1 MKKLILSMALASLF
15 TSSYAAI
22 EMTPDIKRI
31 KEQAVLKIGVR
42 TNAPP
47 FSLYNNGSP
56 EGYIVDLCNTIY
68 TNLQKEF
75 NSPLKVQYV
84 PVTTA
89 TRFELLEKGEI
100 DLECGTTTVTKA
112 RRERADFSYNTFIT
126 STNFVTRSENK
137 IHNPKDFYQPL
148 VQEKKKV
155 ALMKGSAHEEWV
167 KGWARGEKIDII
179 LVENLIDGIK
189 KVQSGEAYVFI
200 QDKVLIEKAMFD
212 MKVDKNQFFFSSHS
226 LSLEPY
232 SIMVRK
238 GNTALLNYVN
248 SELRQFYKTG
258 GAKSTL
264 EKYFVPNNMSIN
276 YLNNDLFRNPSVEN
290 AVP

>member
-1 MKKLILSMALASLF
+1 MKKFILSIALTSLF
-15 TSSYAAI
+15 ASAHAAI
-22 EMTPDIKRI
+22 EMTPEIKKI
-31 KEQAVLKIGVR
+31 KEQGVLKIGVR

-47 FSLYNNGSP
+47 FSLYNNGTP
-56 EGYIVDLCNTIY
+56 EGYVVDLCNAIY
-68 TNLQKEF
+68 TSLQKEF

-89 TRFELLEKGEI
+89 TRFELLEKGDI
-100 DLECGTTTVTKA
+100 DIECGTTTVTKA

-137 IHNPKDFYQPL
+137 INSPKDFYQPL

-167 KGWARGEKIDII
+167 KGWVRGEKINTI
-179 LVENLIDGIK
+179 LVDSVTEGIR
-189 KVQSGEAYVFI
+189 KVQSGEAFLFI

-226 LSLEPY
+226 LSLDPY
-232 SIMVRK
+232 SIMVKK

-248 SELRQFYKTG
+248 SELRHLYKSG
-258 GAKSTL
+258 NAKTTL
-264 EKYFVPNNMSIN
+264 EKYFIPNQMSIN
-276 YLNNDLFRNPSVEN
+276 HLNNDLFRNPSVEN